1 MSYLSSMST
10 PQSFNLLESS
20 RWTDYVLLDSGDE
33 LKLERFGKYIFVRPE
48 SQAMWKRS
56 LDANA
61 EWKQAHAI
69 FRPTGEESG
78 GHWEFKKKVEERWEM
93 HYPLTLTPGPSPS
106 GRGELRF
113 WAMTTPGRHLGVF
126 PEVAAHWDWFSR
138 LIVQSKRELNVLNL
152 FGYTGLATLA
162 AAVAGAR
169 VTHVDASK
177 KSVSWARENQA
188 LSNLTDK
195 PIRWIVDDALK
206 FVQREA
212 RRGVKYDGIILDPP
226 KFGRGPKG
234 EVWEVY
240 KSLPNLL
247 QACRACLSDK
257 PMFVV
262 TTLYAVRASAIHV
275 AQALEDMMDGFEGK
289 IEMGELVTRE
299 QSAGRL
305 LSQAV
310 YARWEKR

>member
-1 MSYLSSMST
+1 MEYDLS
-10 PQSFNLLESS
+10 
-20 RWTDYVLLDSGDE
+20 
-33 LKLERFGKYIFVRPE
+33 
-48 SQAMWKRS
+48 
-56 LDANA
+56 
-61 EWKQAHAI
+61 
-69 FRPTGEESG
+69 
-78 GHWEFKKKVEERWEM
+78 
-93 HYPLTLTPGPSPS
+93 LTPNPPLRGASRSPK
-106 GRGELRF
+106 GRGGFLRF

-126 PEVAAHWDWFSR
+126 PEVAAHWDWFAN
-138 LIVQSKRELNVLNL
+138 LINREARQERKEVNVLNL

-162 AAVAGAR
+162 AASAGAK

-177 KSVSWARENQA
+177 KSVSWARENQE
-188 LSNLTDK
+188 LSGLSDA

-240 KSLPNLL
+240 KSLPTLFEM
-247 QACRACLSDK
+247 CRACLSDN
-257 PMFVV
+257 PLFVV
-262 TTLYAVRASAIHV
+262 TTIYAVRASAIHI
-275 AQALEDMMDGFEGK
+275 AQAMDDMMKGFSGK
-289 IEMGELVTRE
+289 VESGELVTRE

-310 YARWEKR
+310 YARWQIR

>member
-1 MSYLSSMST
+1 MITS
-10 PQSFNLLESS
+10 QSFTVLESS
-20 RWTDYVLLDSGDE
+20 RWKDYALLDSGDG
-33 LKLERFGKYIFVRPE
+33 LKLERFGKYVFVRPE

-56 LDANA
+56 LAV
-61 EWKQAHAI
+61 EWKQAHAV
-69 FRPTGEESG
+69 FQPTGEESG
-78 GHWEFKKKVEERWEM
+78 GHWDFKKKVEEKWEM
-93 HYPLTLTPGPSPS
+93 RYDLTPHPPLLL
-106 GRGELRF
+106 GEGLLRF
-113 WAMTTPGRHLGVF
+113 WARTTPGRHLGVF
-126 PEVAAHWDWFSR
+126 PEVAAHWDWLSD
-138 LIVQSKRELNVLNL
+138 LIHHEVHKGHKEINVLNL

-162 AAVAGAR
+162 AAAAGAR

-177 KSVSWARENQA
+177 KSVSWARDNQA
-188 LSNLTDK
+188 LSNLTGK

-212 RRGVKYDGIILDPP
+212 RRGVKYDGVILDPP

-247 QACRACLSDK
+247 EACQTCLSDN
-257 PMFVV
+257 PLFVV
-262 TTLYAVRASAIHV
+262 VTIYAVRASAIHV
-275 AQALEDMMDGFEGK
+275 AQALDEMMKEYDGKVES
-289 IEMGELVTRE
+289 GELVTRE

-310 YARWEKR
+310 YARWEN

>member
-1 MSYLSSMST
+1 MVNSSHFT
-10 PQSFNLLESS
+10 LLESTN
-20 RWTDYVLLDSGDE
+20 WKDYALLDSGDG
-33 LKLERFGKYIFVRPE
+33 LKLERFGKYVFARPE

-56 LDANA
+56 LTS
-61 EWKQAHAI
+61 EWKNVDAVFI
-69 FRPTGEESG
+69 PSGEESG
-78 GHWEFKKKVEERWEM
+78 GHWDLKKKVDEKWEM
-93 HYPLTLTPGPSPS
+93 KYQVSLPPGTFPKGHTSPS

-113 WAMTTPGRHLGVF
+113 WTMTTPGRHLGVF
-126 PEVAAHWDWFSR
+126 PEVAAHWDWFSGF
-138 LIVQSKRELNVLNL
+138 ITNAKREINVLNL

-162 AAVAGAR
+162 AASAGAK

-177 KSVSWARENQA
+177 KSVGWARENQA
-188 LSNLTDK
+188 LSNLTEK

-240 KSLPNLL
+240 KSLPTLL
-247 QACRACLSDK
+247 EACRECLSDK
-257 PMFVV
+257 PLFVV
-262 TTLYAVRASAIHV
+262 NTVYAVRASAVHV
-275 AQALEDMMDGFEGK
+275 AQAMEDMMEGFGGK

-310 YARWEKR
+310 YARWAK

>member
-1 MSYLSSMST
+1 MITSSQPFT
-10 PQSFNLLESS
+10 FLESS
-20 RWTDYVLLDSGDE
+20 HWTDYALLDSGDG
-33 LKLERFGKYIFVRPE
+33 LKLERFGNYVFVRPE
-48 SQAMWKRS
+48 SQAIWKRS
-56 LDANA
+56 LDV
-61 EWKQAHAI
+61 EWKQAHAV
-69 FRPTGEESG
+69 FQPTGEESG
-78 GHWEFKKKVEERWEM
+78 GHWDFKKKVDEKWEM
-93 HYPLTLTPGPSPS
+93 RYILDPSLVEK
-106 GRGELRF
+106 GELKF
-113 WAMTTPGRHLGVF
+113 WVMATPGRHLGVF
-126 PEVAAHWDWFSR
+126 PEVAAHWDWFSG
-138 LIVQSKRELNVLNL
+138 LITQARRDINVLNL

-162 AAVAGAR
+162 SAVAGAK

-177 KSVSWARENQA
+177 KSVSWARDNQA
-188 LSNLTDK
+188 LSNLAEK

-240 KSLPNLL
+240 KSLPNLFE
-247 QACRACLSDK
+247 ACRECLSEY
-257 PMFVV
+257 PLFVV
-262 TTLYAVRASAIHV
+262 TTIYAVRASAIHV
-275 AQALEDMMDGFEGK
+275 AQAMEDLMIGFGGK

-310 YARWEKR
+310 YAKWESKT